1 MRSISAQ
8 RACSVKVRS
17 LYIATISAADG
28 DLPVFVLISGQCFG
42 RESIQRRHRPGGDES
57 NIKATGGNG
66 GSVIVRS
73 KIQQVSGDCRI
84 DKYPA
89 LRRRSRVVLVAD
101 SSLCKGSRS
110 SNQGCASRMIHARSF
125 IFVPASLRLR
135 SSDSHIHQDVQLV
148 TTPEPVSIKGARWF
162 CNLGP

>member
-42 RESIQRRHRPGGDES
+42 RESIQPRHRPGGDES
-57 NIKATGGNG
+57 NIKASGGNE

-84 DKYPA
+84 GGYPA
-89 LRRRSRVVLVAD
+89 RRCRSRVVLVAD
-101 SSLCKGSRS
+101 SSLCKGSSS
-110 SNQGCASRMIHARSF
+110 SNQGCAGKIHAHSF
-125 IFVPASLRLR
+125 FFVPASLRLR
-135 SSDSHIHQDVQLV
+135 SSDSHIHQDVQQV
-148 TTPEPVSIKGARWF
+148 TTSEPVSIKGARWF